1 MIFNSLLAY
10 AAFPFVGKCSNLI
23 ELRSKPLPL
32 EIARISFS
40 SLLAWSRFWRCKVTA
55 VFGSFQTISLFFHQ
69 KLWTR
74 KLFLDKTEKRLE
86 NLSKRW
92 WFIRRCTVIYNVSS
106 DIAEQA
112 LGRWWAGTAQATD
125 FEAVWTDYRLLGSCR
140 YNLERKRTDC
150 FERIGTDLNKS
161 ENRKAFLNTPD
172 NQKNATDNTFMK

>member
-1 MIFNSLLAY
+1 MLFNSLLAY
-10 AAFPFVGKCSNLI
+10 AAFPFVGKCSNV
-23 ELRSKPLPL
+23 
-32 EIARISFS
+32 
-40 SLLAWSRFWRCKVTA
+40 WWCKVTT
-55 VFGSFQTISLFFHQ
+55 VFSSFQTISLFFHL

-74 KLFLDKTEKRLE
+74 KLFLDKTGKRLE

-92 WFIRRCTVIYNVSS
+92 WFIRRCTIIYNVSS
-106 DIAEQA
+106 DVAEQV

-125 FEAVWTDYRLLGSCR
+125 FEAVWTGYLFLS